1 MCVNH
6 RIIAKAF
13 LSPQT
18 RLFESRR
25 HSLKISVGFLA
36 PEEEMEYDF
45 GTHRKDTPVFRDQ
58 GLKLREGRL
67 AKAG

>member
-1 MCVNH
+1 
-6 RIIAKAF
+6 
-13 LSPQT
+13 L
-18 RLFESRR
+18 
-25 HSLKISVGFLA
+25 LKLSVGFLA

-67 AKAG
+67 AKLDTRSRSQSKMTLSIKRERKE